1 MRSFAVMGLGTLLLL
16 AGCAGNTSRNTPLQI
31 FPDMDKQAKQ
41 RPQSYS
47 SVFADGRASRVP
59 VAGTVAR
66 GNLKEDEAFFT
77 GVTNNQYIG
86 KNPLPVTADLLKRGQ
101 ERFNIYCSPCHDR
114 TATGRGLVGQS
125 SLWLATNLHE
135 DRVRQMNDG
144 EIFTIVSQGRR
155 SMPAYRFQIPER
167 DRWAII
173 AYVRALQRANLGT
186 LEDVPEYL
194 RSELR

>member
-1 MRSFAVMGLGTLLLL
+1 MRRFALTGLTALLLT
-16 AGCAGNTSRNTPLQI
+16 GCAGNATRNTPLQI
-31 FPDMDKQAKQ
+31 FPDMDKQGKQ
-41 RPQSYS
+41 RPQSRNNI
-47 SVFADGRASRVP
+47 FADGRASRLP

-66 GNLKEDEAFFT
+66 GNLKEDEAFYT
-77 GVTNNQYIG
+77 GVVNNQYIG
-86 KNPLPVTADLLKRGQ
+86 KNPLPVTAELLKRGQ
-101 ERFNIYCSPCHDR
+101 ARFNIYCSPCHDR
-114 TATGRGLVGQS
+114 TASGRGLVGQS

-155 SMPAYRFQIPER
+155 SMPAYRFQIGER

-186 LEDVPEYL
+186 VEDVPENL

>member
-1 MRSFAVMGLGTLLLL
+1 MLRFALIGAAALLT
-16 AGCAGNTSRNTPLQI
+16 GCAGNMTRNTQFQV
-31 FPDMDKQAKQ
+31 FPDMDKQAKH
-41 RPQSYS
+41 RPQSRS

-66 GNLKEDEAFFT
+66 GNLKEDDALYT
-77 GVTNNQYIG
+77 GVVNNQYIG
-86 KNPLPVTADLLKRGQ
+86 KNPLPVDAALLKRGQ
-101 ERFNIYCSPCHDR
+101 ARFNIYCSPCHDR
-114 TATGRGLVGQS
+114 TATGRGLVGQNA
-125 SLWLATNLHE
+125 LWLATNLHE

-144 EIFTIVSQGRR
+144 EIFTIVTQGRR
-155 SMPAYRFQIPER
+155 SMPSYRFQIPER

-186 LEDVPEYL
+186 VEDVPENL